1 MTAKPPRAWVVA
13 GGPAAIVLGRSQHQL
28 VVHSPL
34 PVRRRASGG
43 GAVLTGPWM
52 LRAAVRLPRDDALVR
67 RGPAAVARWFGA
79 LHLQWLQAQGV
90 PGVEMQQG
98 SGERHWACYARM
110 GTGEIGVGGRKLVG
124 IAQVWRR
131 SIVLA
136 SAGTLLYPPPWEVL
150 CEAMGHPV
158 SEAAELAAATV
169 TLAACAPVQLQP
181 AQWAGSLR
189 RALEDALCGRIRD
202 LHSSSP
208 P

>member
-1 MTAKPPRAWVVA
+1 MTAKPARAWVVA

-52 LRAAVRLPRDDALVR
+52 LRAAVRLPRDHPLVR
-67 RGPAAVARWFGA
+67 PGPAALARWFGA

-90 PGVEMQQG
+90 PGVEIQQG

-110 GTGEIGVGGRKLVG
+110 GTGEIGVSGRKLVG

-150 CEAMGHPV
+150 CEAMGQPA
-158 SEAAELAAATV
+158 SEAAELAAATA
-169 TLAACAPVQLQP
+169 TLAECAPQEATP
-181 AQWAGSLR
+181 AQWARGLR
-189 RALEDALCGRIRD
+189 AVLEAAVA
-202 LHSSSP
+202 
-208 P
+208 